1 MFKLK
6 NPIRNTEID
15 GFSDSVI
22 RAFKADAKAQKDEFL
37 KTTLSELETLSAK
50 ITTAILQDK
59 TLSSLDAADGARD
72 EAVKT
77 LGTVIAAYAVF
88 PIASKKELASPLK
101 TVYDKYA
108 KAGITKANYT
118 SESSMIESL
127 LEDLSAP
134 ALAENIAGLDGV
146 TEAISA
152 VRSAQDDFTTA
163 NDAYIK
169 ASVNK
174 GAAASSYNKPIVSLV
189 NDRLVPY
196 LNVMTASGNENCAEF
211 TKNVEKEIN
220 RVNDMIAKRTKKDT
234 PAEE

>member
-1 MFKLK
+1 MNKLK

-15 GFSDSVI
+15 GFSDSVV
-22 RAFKADAKAQKDEFL
+22 RAFKADEKAQKDAFL
-37 KTTLSELETLSAK
+37 KTTLSELETLSAQ

-59 TLSSLDAADGARD
+59 ILSSLDAADGVRD

-77 LGTVIAAYAVF
+77 LGTVLAAYAVF

-101 TVYDKYA
+101 AVYDKYA
-108 KAGITKANYT
+108 KAGITGANYT

-127 LEDLSAP
+127 LEDFSAP
-134 ALAENIAGLDGV
+134 ALAENISGLEGV
-146 TEAISA
+146 PEAIAA

-169 ASVNK
+169 ASTSK
-174 GAAASSYNKPIVSLV
+174 GATASSLNKPIVSLV

-196 LNVMTASGNENCAEF
+196 LNVMSLSGNENCAEF
-211 TKNVEKEIN
+211 TKNVEKEIA
-220 RVNDMIAKRTKKDT
+220 RVNDMIAKRTKKGA